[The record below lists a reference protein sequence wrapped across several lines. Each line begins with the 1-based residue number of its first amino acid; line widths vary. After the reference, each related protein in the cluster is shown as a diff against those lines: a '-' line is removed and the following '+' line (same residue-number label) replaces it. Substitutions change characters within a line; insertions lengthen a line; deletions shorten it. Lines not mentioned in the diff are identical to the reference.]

1 MKNWSDLYNYV
12 ICILYLFKA
21 LVQQHKVYTCII
33 IEFHF
38 HLDMTCIQLKS
49 RETKFWRHQ
58 KDNPATYLSTIEAV
72 YYLVRDYHELFLED
86 TSYNGEYDNLL
97 FFFSFMYQKIRTF
110 YDGGKDLKAYK
121 QRAKTKQICG
131 EKTSE
136 WIFYLLSIS
145 GCFISFQLFILNMV
159 LNVLLLYVVDLKSTY
174 YVLMI
179 RHFCQTML
187 HLRVKLHWNM
197 YR

>member
-1 MKNWSDLYNYV
+1 
-12 ICILYLFKA
+12 
-21 LVQQHKVYTCII
+21 
-33 IEFHF
+33 
-38 HLDMTCIQLKS
+38 MTCIQLKS

-72 YYLVRDYHELFLED
+72 HYLVRDYHELFLED

-136 WIFYLLSIS
+136 WAFNIWLLHFFPIVYIKYGFKCFASLCCRLEVYPLCFNDKTLLSNYTTS
-145 GCFISFQLFILNMV
+145 
-159 LNVLLLYVVDLKSTY
+159 
-174 YVLMI
+174 
-179 RHFCQTML
+179 
-187 HLRVKLHWNM
+187 
-197 YR
+197 

>member
-1 MKNWSDLYNYV
+1 
-12 ICILYLFKA
+12 
-21 LVQQHKVYTCII
+21 
-33 IEFHF
+33 
-38 HLDMTCIQLKS
+38 MTCIQLKS

-136 WIFYLLSIS
+136 WIFFLLSIS

-179 RHFCQTML
+179 RHFCQTIL

-197 YR
+197 

>member
-1 MKNWSDLYNYV
+1 
-12 ICILYLFKA
+12 
-21 LVQQHKVYTCII
+21 
-33 IEFHF
+33 
-38 HLDMTCIQLKS
+38 
-49 RETKFWRHQ
+49 
-58 KDNPATYLSTIEAV
+58 
-72 YYLVRDYHELFLED
+72 
-86 TSYNGEYDNLL
+86 
-97 FFFSFMYQKIRTF
+97 MYQKIRTF

-159 LNVLLLYVVDLKSTY
+159 LNLYVVDLKSTY
-174 YVLMI
+174 YVLMT
-179 RHFCQTML
+179 RHFCQTIL

-197 YR
+197 

>member
-1 MKNWSDLYNYV
+1 
-12 ICILYLFKA
+12 
-21 LVQQHKVYTCII
+21 
-33 IEFHF
+33 
-38 HLDMTCIQLKS
+38 MTCIQLKS

-86 TSYNGEYDNLL
+86 TSCNGEYDNLL

-145 GCFISFQLFILNMV
+145 GCFISFQLFILIMV

-179 RHFCQTML
+179 RHFCQTIL

-197 YR
+197 

>member
-1 MKNWSDLYNYV
+1 
-12 ICILYLFKA
+12 
-21 LVQQHKVYTCII
+21 
-33 IEFHF
+33 
-38 HLDMTCIQLKS
+38 MTCIQLKS

-121 QRAKTKQICG
+121 QRAKMKQICG

-136 WIFYLLSIS
+136 
-145 GCFISFQLFILNMV
+145 
-159 LNVLLLYVVDLKSTY
+159 
-174 YVLMI
+174 
-179 RHFCQTML
+179 
-187 HLRVKLHWNM
+187 
-197 YR
+197 